1 MTAGAGRCRLLGLLY
16 FVAVQ
21 QHPLRAE
28 GLKLEQFPSDGD
40 EASSAAL
47 PALPRAL
54 LTSSGRYNGS
64 TAALHE
70 DGRTLMVRTGVR
82 QVTLPNPHGAVPCGN
97 SEPSTRVYEPRP
109 GALANVSMR
118 SRNFP
123 AHSGN

>member
-1 MTAGAGRCRLLGLLY
+1 MQAPGRGRSTTVGRWRLLALLY

-82 QVTLPNPHGAVPCGN
+82 QVTLPT
-97 SEPSTRVYEPRP
+97 STWRRTVR
-109 GALANVSMR
+109 
-118 SRNFP
+118 
-123 AHSGN
+123 